1 MSLKNYISQGSAL
14 KDTMEKGQV
23 GEGILLVPGLGF
35 SNAYLFEIDP
45 KTLILIDTG
54 TSSGGSK
61 VLAFLEG
68 TGKKLNEISEI
79 VLTHSDA
86 DHSGSAASL
95 KRATGAK
102 LAVHE
107 LDAPRVSGQVKRIKE
122 TRGFGNLLI
131 GLFSVFMKVERVK
144 PDVLFKDGDV
154 VGPLTVIHT
163 PGHTDG
169 SICLYEPG
177 KALFVGDILR
187 TTSSGNLGLP
197 SNMMNRDPGQLK
209 QSVEKISRLDF
220 EILLPGHGKPVTDN
234 ASQKLKQFVASGF
247 K

>member
-1 MSLKNYISQGSAL
+1 
-14 KDTMEKGQV
+14 MEKGQI
-23 GEGILLVPGLGF
+23 GGGIYLVPDMGF

-45 KTLILIDTG
+45 KALVLIDTG
-54 TSSGGSK
+54 TSSSGVK
-61 VLAFLEG
+61 IMAYLEKI
-68 TGKKLNEISEI
+68 GKKPGDISEI
-79 VLTHSDA
+79 VLTHADG

-102 LAVHE
+102 LAIHE
-107 LDAPRVSGQVKRIKE
+107 LDAPRISGQVKKIKE
-122 TRGFGNLLI
+122 TRGFGNFLL

-144 PDVLFKDGDV
+144 PDVILKDGDKI
-154 VGPLTVIHT
+154 GPLTVIHT

-187 TTSSGNLGLP
+187 TSGSGNLGLP
-197 SNMMNRDPGQLK
+197 SNMMNRDPAELK
-209 QSVEKISRLDF
+209 RSVEKISKLDF
-220 EILLPGHGKPVTDN
+220 EILLPGHGKPITEK
-234 ASQKLKQFVASGF
+234 ASQKLKEFAAKGF

>member
-1 MSLKNYISQGSAL
+1 
-14 KDTMEKGQV
+14 MEKEQIG
-23 GEGILLVPGLGF
+23 GGIYLVPDMGF

-45 KTLILIDTG
+45 KTLVLIDTG
-54 TSSGGSK
+54 TSSAGPK
-61 VLAFLEG
+61 ILAYLKKI
-68 TGKKLNEISEI
+68 GKDPSEISEI

-86 DHSGSAASL
+86 DHSGSAAGL

-122 TRGFGNLLI
+122 THGFGNVLI

-144 PDVLFKDGDV
+144 PDVLLKDGDQI
-154 VGPLTVIHT
+154 GPLTILHT

-177 KALFVGDILR
+177 QVLFVGDILR
-187 TTSSGNLGLP
+187 TGESGKIGIT
-197 SNMMNRDPGQLK
+197 SNMMNKDPTKLK
-209 QSVEKISRLDF
+209 SSVEKISKLDF
-220 EILLPGHGKPVTDN
+220 EILLPGHGKPITEK
-234 ASQKLKQFVASGF
+234 ASQKLKEFVASGF
-247 K
+247 R